1 METFQSSQGT
11 ICNRGEWQGYG
22 CVMKWQGYGCVMME
36 VLNLHGPG
44 LGMMCIYK
52 MSVASQSTECR
63 FRKYK
68 HKPEEETHG

>member
-11 ICNRGEWQGYG
+11 ICNRGE
-22 CVMKWQGYGCVMME
+22 WQGYGCVMME